1 MGVFILN
8 PQSGVPIYR
17 QLLEQ
22 VKRMVAS
29 GQLQPGSE
37 LPSVREL
44 ALTHAVNPMTISKAY
59 SLLEAEGVLE
69 RNRGKPMTVA
79 SQSRAQTPVAKR
91 LQQLD
96 PLVDQL
102 VLAARQLQLSEAE
115 LMKAV
120 RRKWEESDE

>member
-1 MGVFILN
+1 MFILN
-8 PQSGVPIYR
+8 PHSGIPIYR

-29 GQLQPGSE
+29 GQLPPGTE

-44 ALTHAVNPMTISKAY
+44 ALAHAVNPMTISKAY

-79 SQSRAQTPVAKR
+79 SQARAQTPLAKR

-96 PLVDQL
+96 PLVDQM

-115 LMKAV
+115 LVKAV